1 MRHTG
6 YSLLFA
12 VGLVF
17 GAFVTD
23 SAAQGGGGG
32 GFWERMSGP
41 GKWAYGYAY
50 YSVCLKDDKR
60 DEEKRDC
67 TLSGARLWLNLG
79 GSFAT
84 TGDENRPGELVSPDL
99 RALSFEPSVDFRV
112 VNWRKNAPLLVGV
125 GAGVHRFSGE
135 DVGFTRA
142 SLALR
147 VSGILFRHEGAYVG
161 VRYTLGAFLKGFSA
175 ADFGDPLGTY
185 STNGADKAQTFSL
198 FVHLGH

>member
-17 GAFVTD
+17 GLVTN
-23 SAAQGGGGG
+23 SAADGGGGG
-32 GFWERMSGP
+32 GFWEKMSGP

-50 YSVCLKDDKR
+50 YSICLKGDSC
-60 DEEKRDC
+60 EEGKVP
-67 TLSGARLWLNLG
+67 TFTGARLWLNLG

-84 TGDENRPGELVSPDL
+84 TGDENRAGELVSPDL
-99 RALSFEPSVDFRV
+99 RAISFEPSVDFRV
-112 VNWRKNAPLLVGV
+112 VNWHENAPILVGV
-125 GAGVHRFSGE
+125 GAGVHRFWGE

-142 SLALR
+142 SVALR
-147 VSGILFRHEGAYVG
+147 VSAILFRHEGAYVG
-161 VRYTLGAFLKGFSA
+161 VRYTFGAFLEGFSA

-185 STNGADKAQTFSL
+185 STNGADRAQTFSL